1 MTTSTKPRT
10 RRTKPKKLVGIVRV
24 SATKRR
30 SGDSFISPEL
40 QLEGMREWVDDHPDY
55 ELPEDLV
62 LEELDV
68 SGARPLPQRPGLSRA
83 VAMVEDGT
91 ADGVIGV
98 RLDRLARSPEVWGE
112 LRRRVRLAGGV
123 VVAAHH
129 GGVRGDLPEEEL
141 VDDVNQSFAKY
152 EVTRARRVFAI
163 AKERAVERGVAVFT
177 EPAGYDKIRGDAD
190 PRGPRGRLIPNQ
202 DAPAIR
208 EAFRI
213 RAAGGS
219 FNQIARFL
227 DEHSVQTR
235 SRRARHSTCWSRPG
249 VTHLLANRTY
259 LGEIR
264 AAGFVNAH
272 AHEPIIDEAT
282 FLAAQHPTPSY
293 NGRES
298 RHGFWLSK
306 VTRCAG
312 CGGALVG
319 SHVKPKGT
327 WFPIY
332 RCVTRGCPE
341 PAQISARKLETFV
354 EERLLAR
361 VGTIREQDTQPLD
374 DPRESLEAERHEAQ
388 RELDAW
394 RRLPVADVDPVFFS
408 DGLRERRERLDAVL
422 ETIGRLDAAV
432 PVPALSVSLP
442 DDWPTMPVEERRT
455 VARAA
460 LSRVEVRKGARAV
473 PVSDRIAITFAA

>member
-1 MTTSTKPRT
+1 MSVSAKPRT
-10 RRTKPKKLVGIVRV
+10 RRTKTKKLVGIVRV

-40 QLEGMREWVDDHPDY
+40 QLEGMREWVDDHPEF
-55 ELPEDLV
+55 ELPDALV

-68 SGARPLPQRPGLSRA
+68 SGARPLAQRPGLSRA

-112 LRRRVRLAGGV
+112 LRRRVRAAGGV

-141 VDDVNQSFAKY
+141 VDDIGQSFAKY
-152 EVTRARRVFAI
+152 EVTRARRVFTL

-177 EPAGYDKIRGDAD
+177 EPAGYDKIGEDD
-190 PRGPRGRLIPNQ
+190 PRGPKGRLVTNQ

-208 EAFRI
+208 EAFRL
-213 RAAGGS
+213 RAAGAS
-219 FNQIARFL
+219 FNEIARFL
-227 DEHSVQTR
+227 DERCVQTR
-235 SRRARHSTCWSRPG
+235 SRRAHYSACWSRPS
-249 VTHLLANRTY
+249 VAHLLSSRTY
-259 LGEIR
+259 LGELH

-272 AHEPIIDEAT
+272 AHEAVVDEAL
-282 FLAAQHPTPSY
+282 FLAAQRPSPSL

-298 RHGFWLSK
+298 RYGFWLSK

-319 SHVKPKGT
+319 SHVKPKGVAY
-327 WFPIY
+327 PIY

-341 PAQISARKLETFV
+341 PAQISARKLEGFV

-361 VGTIREQDTQPLD
+361 IGTIREQDAQPLD

-394 RRLPVADVDPVFFS
+394 RRLPIADVDPVFFS
-408 DGLRERRERLDAVL
+408 DGLRERRDRLDSVL
-422 ETIGRLDAAV
+422 EAIGHLDAAE

-442 DDWPTMPVEERRT
+442 DDWPAMPVEERRT
-455 VARAA
+455 IARAV
-460 LSRVEVRKGARAV
+460 LSRVDVTKGGRSV
-473 PVSDRIAITFAA
+473 PVAERIAITFAA